1 MPSLHDVATWQP
13 LLRLLHAAHA
23 DTLSAPGGHVAGQ
36 IGTGGWSV
44 PLPYR
49 PPQPGRAALISDN
62 QEEFDAIGLIVEALK
77 EEGSDGISFVVEA
90 ASAPGRVRLH
100 LIEPSPSVEPG
111 VATAHP
117 GRLLL
122 ADGALPEPV
131 RRLPE
136 PVPGAAPAASA
147 DVDLLRRTLRE
158 RLPDAVGA
166 SEEELAAAEARLGVT
181 LPPELRALYEVV
193 RSRYE
198 DCDDSREPY
207 DVIGCDLFPLSEVYI
222 ADAASRQVL
231 WQFGAMDAV
240 ETGPEHAVQ
249 QLVGSP
255 GWIVFGDNGGGDRIA
270 VDLTPGPD
278 GHVGQVIIIGHE
290 GNIGAGLV
298 ADSLTDMVVH
308 RHFDGRPVRKVEQPP
323 LVAYVNRASLP
334 SVEAA
339 SHPGLEVLSIGV
351 WEKEPVSLAPGLRPA
366 APADLERVFGY
377 ARRPVRDSPAHPPRV
392 PGTPARGMARPARR
406 GGRAQGTPGSG
417 HRRPQATGQP
427 AAHHRPRQRD
437 PHPVRPAA
445 DHGNHGAGG
454 GGLLRRAASE
464 SVRTDGD
471 S

>member
-1 MPSLHDVATWQP
+1 MPSLHDVTTWQP
-13 LLRLLHAAHA
+13 LLRLVHAAHA

-117 GRLLL
+117 GTLLL

-136 PVPGAAPAASA
+136 PVPDAAPALSA

-198 DCDDSREPY
+198 DWDDSREPY

-351 WEKEPVSLAPGLRPA
+351 REKEPVSLAPVFDLPRLRTLSVYSGTLADPCEIARLTRLEYLELPPAEWRVLLDAGAVPKGLLA
-366 APADLERVFGY
+366 AGID
-377 ARRPVRDSPAHPPRV
+377 AH
-392 PGTPARGMARPARR
+392 
-406 GGRAQGTPGSG
+406 
-417 HRRPQATGQP
+417 
-427 AAHHRPRQRD
+427 RQRD
-437 PHPVRPAA
+437 NPLHIIALANEILTLYGRPPIT
-445 DHGNHGAGG
+445 GITVLEG
-454 GGLLRRAASE
+454 AAS
-464 SVRTDGD
+464 
-471 S
+471 

>member
-1 MPSLHDVATWQP
+1 MPSLHDVTTWQP
-13 LLRLLHAAHA
+13 LLRLVHAAHA

-62 QEEFDAIGLIVEALK
+62 QEEFDATGLIVEALK

-117 GRLLL
+117 GTLLL

-351 WEKEPVSLAPGLRPA
+351 WEKEPVSLAPVFDLPRLRTLSVYSGTLADPCEIARLTRLEYLELPPAEWRVLLDAGAVPKGLLA
-366 APADLERVFGY
+366 AGID
-377 ARRPVRDSPAHPPRV
+377 AH
-392 PGTPARGMARPARR
+392 
-406 GGRAQGTPGSG
+406 
-417 HRRPQATGQP
+417 
-427 AAHHRPRQRD
+427 RQRD
-437 PHPVRPAA
+437 NPLHIIALANEILTLYGRPPIT
-445 DHGNHGAGG
+445 GITVLEG
-454 GGLLRRAASE
+454 AAS
-464 SVRTDGD
+464 
-471 S
+471 

>member
-193 RSRYE
+193 RSRY
-198 DCDDSREPY
+198 
-207 DVIGCDLFPLSEVYI
+207 
-222 ADAASRQVL
+222 
-231 WQFGAMDAV
+231 
-240 ETGPEHAVQ
+240 
-249 QLVGSP
+249 
-255 GWIVFGDNGGGDRIA
+255 
-270 VDLTPGPD
+270 
-278 GHVGQVIIIGHE
+278 
-290 GNIGAGLV
+290 AGLRRLPGAV
-298 ADSLTDMVVH
+298 RRH
-308 RHFDGRPVRKVEQPP
+308 R
-323 LVAYVNRASLP
+323 L
-334 SVEAA
+334 
-339 SHPGLEVLSIGV
+339 
-351 WEKEPVSLAPGLRPA
+351 
-366 APADLERVFGY
+366 
-377 ARRPVRDSPAHPPRV
+377 
-392 PGTPARGMARPARR
+392 
-406 GGRAQGTPGSG
+406 
-417 HRRPQATGQP
+417 
-427 AAHHRPRQRD
+427 
-437 PHPVRPAA
+437 
-445 DHGNHGAGG
+445 
-454 GGLLRRAASE
+454 
-464 SVRTDGD
+464 
-471 S
+471 

>member
-1 MPSLHDVATWQP
+1 MPSLHDVTTWQP

-62 QEEFDAIGLIVEALK
+62 QEEFDATGLIVEALK

-117 GRLLL
+117 GTLLL
-122 ADGALPEPV
+122 VDGALPEPV

-136 PVPGAAPAASA
+136 PVPDAAPAASA

-193 RSRYE
+193 RGRYE
-198 DCDDSREPY
+198 DWDDFREPY
-207 DVIGCDLFPLSEVYI
+207 DVIGCDLFPLSEVYV

-240 ETGPEHAVQ
+240 EAGPEHAVQ

-308 RHFDGRPVRKVEQPP
+308 RHVDGRPVRKVERPP

-351 WEKEPVSLAPGLRPA
+351 REKEPVSLAPVFDLPRLRTLSVYSGTLADPCEIARLTRLEYLELPPAEWRVLLDAGAVPKGLLA
-366 APADLERVFGY
+366 AGID
-377 ARRPVRDSPAHPPRV
+377 AH
-392 PGTPARGMARPARR
+392 
-406 GGRAQGTPGSG
+406 
-417 HRRPQATGQP
+417 
-427 AAHHRPRQRD
+427 RQRD
-437 PHPVRPAA
+437 NPLHIIALANEILTLYGRPPIT
-445 DHGNHGAGG
+445 GITVLEG
-454 GGLLRRAASE
+454 AAS
-464 SVRTDGD
+464 
-471 S
+471 

>member
-1 MPSLHDVATWQP
+1 MPSLHDVTTWQP

-62 QEEFDAIGLIVEALK
+62 QEKFDATGLIVEALK

-117 GRLLL
+117 GTLLL

-136 PVPGAAPAASA
+136 PVPDAAPALSA

-193 RSRYE
+193 RGRYE
-198 DCDDSREPY
+198 DWDDFREPY
-207 DVIGCDLFPLSEVYI
+207 DVIGCDLFPLSEVYV

-240 ETGPEHAVQ
+240 EAGLEHAVQ

-308 RHFDGRPVRKVEQPP
+308 RHFDGRPVRKVERPP

-351 WEKEPVSLAPGLRPA
+351 REKEPVSLAPVFDLPRLRTLSVYSGTLADPCEIARLTRLEYLELPPAEWRVLLDAGAVPKGLLA
-366 APADLERVFGY
+366 AGID
-377 ARRPVRDSPAHPPRV
+377 AH
-392 PGTPARGMARPARR
+392 
-406 GGRAQGTPGSG
+406 
-417 HRRPQATGQP
+417 
-427 AAHHRPRQRD
+427 RQRD
-437 PHPVRPAA
+437 NPLHIIALANEILTLYGRPPIT
-445 DHGNHGAGG
+445 GITVLEG
-454 GGLLRRAASE
+454 AAS
-464 SVRTDGD
+464 
-471 S
+471 

>member
-1 MPSLHDVATWQP
+1 MPSLHDVTTWQP

-117 GRLLL
+117 GTLLL

-158 RLPDAVGA
+158 RLPDALGA

-198 DCDDSREPY
+198 DWDDFREPY
-207 DVIGCDLFPLSEVYI
+207 DVIGCDLFPLSEVYV

-351 WEKEPVSLAPGLRPA
+351 WEKEPVSLAPVFDLPRLRTLSVYSGTLADPCEIARLTRLEYLELPPAEWRVLLDAGAVPKGLLA
-366 APADLERVFGY
+366 AGID
-377 ARRPVRDSPAHPPRV
+377 AH
-392 PGTPARGMARPARR
+392 
-406 GGRAQGTPGSG
+406 
-417 HRRPQATGQP
+417 
-427 AAHHRPRQRD
+427 RQRD
-437 PHPVRPAA
+437 NPLHIIALANEILTLYGRPPIS
-445 DHGNHGAGG
+445 GITVLEG
-454 GGLLRRAASE
+454 AAS
-464 SVRTDGD
+464 
-471 S
+471 

>member
-36 IGTGGWSV
+36 IGPGGWSV

-62 QEEFDAIGLIVEALK
+62 QEQFDAMGLIVEALK

-117 GRLLL
+117 GTLLL
-122 ADGALPEPV
+122 ADGAQPEPV

-147 DVDLLRRTLRE
+147 DVDLLRRSLRE
-158 RLPDAVGA
+158 RLPGAVGA
-166 SEEELAAAEARLGVT
+166 SETELAAAEARLGVT

-193 RSRYE
+193 SGRYE
-198 DCDDSREPY
+198 DWDDFREPY
-207 DVIGCDLFPLSEVYI
+207 DIIGCDLFPLSEVYV
-222 ADAASRQVL
+222 ADAASRKVL
-231 WQFGAMDAV
+231 WQFGAMYAV

-255 GWIVFGDNGGGDRIA
+255 GWIVFGDSGGGDRIA

-290 GNIGAGLV
+290 GNIGAGLI

-308 RHFDGRPVRKVEQPP
+308 GHFDGRPVPKVERPP
-323 LVAYVNRASLP
+323 LVAYVNHASVP

-339 SHPGLEVLSIGV
+339 AHPGLEVLSIGV
-351 WEKEPVSLAPGLRPA
+351 WEKEPVSLAPVFDLPRLRT
-366 APADLERVFGY
+366 LSVY
-377 ARRPVRDSPAHPPRV
+377 
-392 PGTPARGMARPARR
+392 PGTLADPCEIARLTHLEYLELPPAEWRVLLDAGAVPK
-406 GGRAQGTPGSG
+406 GL
-417 HRRPQATGQP
+417 QAAGID
-427 AAHHRPRQRD
+427 AHRQRD
-437 PHPVRPAA
+437 NPLHIIALANEILALYGRPPITEITVLEEAVA
-445 DHGNHGAGG
+445 
-454 GGLLRRAASE
+454 
-464 SVRTDGD
+464 
-471 S
+471 

>member
-1 MPSLHDVATWQP
+1 MSSLHDLTIWRP

-23 DTLSAPGGHVAGQ
+23 DTLAAPGGHVSGQ
-36 IGTGGWSV
+36 ISPGAWSV

-49 PPQPGRAALISDN
+49 PPQPGRASLVSDN
-62 QEEFDAIGLIVEALK
+62 QDEFDAIGLITEALK
-77 EEGSDGISFVVEA
+77 KEGSEGVSFVVEA
-90 ASAPGRVRLH
+90 ASAPDRVRLH
-100 LIEPSPSVEPG
+100 LIEPSSSVEPG

-117 GRLLL
+117 GTLLL
-122 ADGALPEPV
+122 ADRAQPEPV

-166 SEEELAAAEARLGVT
+166 SEEDIAAAEARLGVT

-193 RSRYE
+193 RGRYE
-198 DCDDSREPY
+198 DWDDFRDPY
-207 DVIGCDLFPLSEVYI
+207 DTIGCELFPLSEVYI
-222 ADAASRQVL
+222 ADAASREVL

-290 GNIGAGLV
+290 ENIGAGLV

-308 RHFDGRPVRKVEQPP
+308 RHFGGRPVPRVERPP
-323 LVAYVNRASLP
+323 LVAHVNHVSVP

-339 SHPGLEVLSIGV
+339 AHPGLEVLSIGV
-351 WEKEPVSLAPGLRPA
+351 WKKEPLGLAPVVGLPRLRTLCAYEGTLADPCEISRLTHLEYLRLPPA
-366 APADLERVFGY
+366 EWRVLLDAG
-377 ARRPVRDSPAHPPRV
+377 AV
-392 PGTPARGMARPARR
+392 PT
-406 GGRAQGTPGSG
+406 
-417 HRRPQATGQP
+417 
-427 AAHHRPRQRD
+427 
-437 PHPVRPAA
+437 
-445 DHGNHGAGG
+445 
-454 GGLLRRAASE
+454 GLLAAGIEARQQQDNPLHIIALANEILTLYGRPPITGVTVLEGAAS
-464 SVRTDGD
+464 
-471 S
+471 

>member
-117 GRLLL
+117 GTLLL

-136 PVPGAAPAASA
+136 PVPDAAPALSA

-193 RSRYE
+193 RGRYE
-198 DCDDSREPY
+198 DWDDFREPY
-207 DVIGCDLFPLSEVYI
+207 DVIGCDLFPLSEVYV

-240 ETGPEHAVQ
+240 EAGPEHAVQ

-308 RHFDGRPVRKVEQPP
+308 RHFDGRPVRKVERPP

-339 SHPGLEVLSIGV
+339 AHPGLEVLSIGV
-351 WEKEPVSLAPGLRPA
+351 REKEPVSLAPVFDLPRLRTLSVYSGTLADPCEIARLPRLEYLELPPAEWRVLLDAGAVPKGLLA
-366 APADLERVFGY
+366 AGID
-377 ARRPVRDSPAHPPRV
+377 AH
-392 PGTPARGMARPARR
+392 
-406 GGRAQGTPGSG
+406 
-417 HRRPQATGQP
+417 
-427 AAHHRPRQRD
+427 RQRD
-437 PHPVRPAA
+437 NPLHIIALANEILTLYGRPPIT
-445 DHGNHGAGG
+445 GITVLEG
-454 GGLLRRAASE
+454 AAS
-464 SVRTDGD
+464 
-471 S
+471 

>member
-207 DVIGCDLFPLSEVYI
+207 DVIGCDLFPLSEVYV

-240 ETGPEHAVQ
+240 EAGPEHAVQ

-308 RHFDGRPVRKVEQPP
+308 RHFDGRPVWKVEQPP

-351 WEKEPVSLAPGLRPA
+351 REKEPVSLAPVFDLPRLRTLSVYSGTLADPCEIARLTRLEYLELPPAEWRVLLDAGAVPKGLLA
-366 APADLERVFGY
+366 AGID
-377 ARRPVRDSPAHPPRV
+377 AH
-392 PGTPARGMARPARR
+392 
-406 GGRAQGTPGSG
+406 
-417 HRRPQATGQP
+417 
-427 AAHHRPRQRD
+427 RQRD
-437 PHPVRPAA
+437 NPLHIIALANEILTLYGRPPIS
-445 DHGNHGAGG
+445 GITVLEG
-454 GGLLRRAASE
+454 AAS
-464 SVRTDGD
+464 
-471 S
+471 

>member
-1 MPSLHDVATWQP
+1 MPSLHDLATWQP

-23 DTLSAPGGHVAGQ
+23 DSLSAPGGHVAGQ

-49 PPQPGRAALISDN
+49 PPRPGRAALISDN

-117 GRLLL
+117 GTLLL
-122 ADGALPEPV
+122 VDGARPEPV

-166 SEEELAAAEARLGVT
+166 SEEELAATEARLGVT

-193 RSRYE
+193 RGRYE
-198 DCDDSREPY
+198 DWDDFREPY
-207 DVIGCDLFPLSEVYI
+207 DIIGCDLFPLSEVYV
-222 ADAASRQVL
+222 ADAASRKVL
-231 WQFGAMDAV
+231 WQFGVMDAV
-240 ETGPEHAVQ
+240 GTGPEHAVQ

-308 RHFDGRPVRKVEQPP
+308 RHFDGRPVPKVERPP

-334 SVEAA
+334 SVEVAA
-339 SHPGLEVLSIGV
+339 HPGLEVLSIGV
-351 WEKEPVSLAPGLRPA
+351 WEKEPVSLAPVFDLPRLRT
-366 APADLERVFGY
+366 LSVY
-377 ARRPVRDSPAHPPRV
+377 
-392 PGTPARGMARPARR
+392 PGTLADPCEIARLTHLEYLELPPVEWRVLLDAGAVP
-406 GGRAQGTPGSG
+406 
-417 HRRPQATGQP
+417 TGLL
-427 AAHHRPRQRD
+427 AAGIDAHRQRD
-437 PHPVRPAA
+437 NPLHIVALANEILALYGRPAIS
-445 DHGNHGAGG
+445 GITVLEGA
-454 GGLLRRAASE
+454 AA
-464 SVRTDGD
+464 
-471 S
+471 

>member
-1 MPSLHDVATWQP
+1 MPSLHDVTTWQP
-13 LLRLLHAAHA
+13 LLRLVHAAHA

-117 GRLLL
+117 GTLLL

-136 PVPGAAPAASA
+136 PVPDAAPALSA

-198 DCDDSREPY
+198 DWDDFREPY
-207 DVIGCDLFPLSEVYI
+207 DVIGCDLFPLSEVYV

-351 WEKEPVSLAPGLRPA
+351 WEKEPVSLAPVLDLPRLRTLSVYSGTLADPCEIARLTRLEYLELPPAEWRVLLDAGAVPKGLLA
-366 APADLERVFGY
+366 AGID
-377 ARRPVRDSPAHPPRV
+377 AH
-392 PGTPARGMARPARR
+392 
-406 GGRAQGTPGSG
+406 
-417 HRRPQATGQP
+417 
-427 AAHHRPRQRD
+427 RQRD
-437 PHPVRPAA
+437 NPLHIIALANEILTLYGRPPIT
-445 DHGNHGAGG
+445 GITVLEG
-454 GGLLRRAASE
+454 AAS
-464 SVRTDGD
+464 
-471 S
+471 